1 MVLSIKFSNL
11 SYEKASGCWCAGGG
25 GGWSG
30 DDALGEGG
38 EGGGGQ

>member
-1 MVLSIKFSNL
+1 MKRPQAV
-11 SYEKASGCWCAGGG
+11 GVRGG

>member
-1 MVLSIKFSNL
+1 MKRPQAV
-11 SYEKASGCWCAGGG
+11 GVRG

>member
-11 SYEKASGCWCAGGG
+11 SYEKASGCWSKG
-25 GGWSG
+25 GGWCG

-38 EGGGGQ
+38 EGEGG

>member
-25 GGWSG
+25 GWSG